1 MKFHWFHLMPYPEL
15 PDEFGAGKKYHSSA
29 VDVPIELFDPT
40 IGHRAY
46 NDYLDELEYAADMG
60 FDGIC
65 VNEHHQQAYGLM
77 PSPNIMAA
85 SLARRTSK
93 TALVVLGN
101 SIALYNPPTRVAEEF
116 AMLDVI
122 SGGRLVAGF
131 PVGTV
136 MDTAYAYGA
145 TPETLRDKYR
155 EAHDLIVKAWTED
168 EPFAWNGKYTQLRYV
183 NTWPRPIQKPHPP
196 IWVPG
201 GGSIETWEWIIEQD
215 YFFAYLSYA
224 GYLSAE
230 RVLTGY
236 WENVKAAGRDQNPY
250 RAGFLQF
257 VGVADTEREAEELYE
272 EPMQYFF
279 DRCLNIDRGFTDAP
293 GYRSLRSIQAGL
305 RSAAAGRSSMFGGP
319 RNWKQYVDDGTLISG
334 SVEQVTEKMRELIKK
349 LRIGHLMMLQQ
360 FGNLS
365 KEGTMMN
372 TRLFAEKV
380 MPELKDLWDDEWED
394 RWWIQ
399 PLAEEKTAQPAEVV
413 G

>member
-1 MKFHWFHLMPYPEL
+1 
-15 PDEFGAGKKYHSSA
+15 
-29 VDVPIELFDPT
+29 
-40 IGHRAY
+40 
-46 NDYLDELEYAADMG
+46 
-60 FDGIC
+60 
-65 VNEHHQQAYGLM
+65 
-77 PSPNIMAA
+77 
-85 SLARRTSK
+85 
-93 TALVVLGN
+93 
-101 SIALYNPPTRVAEEF
+101 
-116 AMLDVI
+116 
-122 SGGRLVAGF
+122 
-131 PVGTV
+131 
-136 MDTAYAYGA
+136 MDTNFGYGE
-145 TPETLRDKYR
+145 TPVTLRDKYR
-155 EAHDLIVKAWTED
+155 EAHDLIIKAWTED

-183 NTWPRPIQKPHPP
+183 NTWPRPLQKPHPP

>member
-29 VDVPIELFDPT
+29 VDVPIELFDAT
-40 IGHRAY
+40 VGHRAY
-46 NDYLDELEYAADMG
+46 NDYLDELEYAAELG

-85 SLARRTSK
+85 TLARRTSK

-116 AMLDVI
+116 AMLDVL

-155 EAHDLIVKAWTED
+155 EAHDLIVKAWTEP

-201 GGSIETWEWIIEQD
+201 GGSLETWEWITEQD

-230 RVLTGY
+230 RVMTGY
-236 WENVKAAGRDQNPY
+236 WDHVKQAGRDQNPY

-257 VGVADTEREAEELYE
+257 VGVAETEREAEETYE
-272 EPMQYFF
+272 GPMKYFF

-305 RSAAAGRSSMFGGP
+305 RSSATGGSMFGKP
-319 RNWKQYVDDGTLISG
+319 RSWKQYVEDGTLISG

-349 LRIGHLMMLQQ
+349 LRIGHLMMLMQ
-360 FGNLS
+360 FGDLG
-365 KEGTMMN
+365 KDATMMN
-372 TRLFAEKV
+372 SRLFAEKV

-399 PLAEEKTAQPAEVV
+399 PLSTEQTAVPAAVS
-413 G
+413 